1 MRQQGSRIG
10 RGRRY
15 LELRRS
21 LDAFGCLDGSGM
33 CEPANDEK
41 KNDAE
46 NRNADDE
53 REKRI
58 GAAPSRGG
66 SYAGDFRHF
75 RLEARG

>member
-1 MRQQGSRIG
+1 
-10 RGRRY
+10 
-15 LELRRS
+15 
-21 LDAFGCLDGSGM
+21 M

-41 KNDAE
+41 KDYTE

-66 SYAGDFRHF
+66 SYAGDLRHF
-75 RLEARG
+75 RLESRG